1 MKRRISEK
9 RILEKGGML
18 TLLVCFLMIIIL
30 VIKSKDDMIITILL
44 IAGSTLGM
52 IMYLGSD
59 IISKEK

>member
-1 MKRRISEK
+1 MKGRISEK